1 MQERI
6 ERLREHIEAL
16 NGAGVRRTTFFPLIA
31 ESLKRTLGE
40 PRPIRRA
47 KAFAHLLDS
56 VVQVVHPHELIV
68 GSIVGRWPLAEGL
81 PSSGER
87 EAEALE
93 CLERYREAKRE
104 GECGQD
110 RVLSRRWALM
120 ARDHYDASV
129 PYDELQRLI
138 GEMQARFADAPDLSD
153 REIGREL
160 ERHFVFDYGEQTRR
174 LFAELPWHAA
184 NHLDLNYGKVV
195 RRGLRSLRDETVE
208 RRAAAADDEA
218 RTFYESARIAMD
230 AALRFTERY
239 AATTEAEAGKPAV
252 SAERAAELRA
262 MAAIVRKVARGA
274 PETFREAVQA
284 VWMTHA
290 IANICGGAALSFAR
304 FDQYMHPLYRRDV
317 DEGVLAR
324 DEAKALVSCVW
335 LKVNEPKMR
344 TVQSLCLAGTTP
356 GGDCGAND
364 LTRLC
369 LEVCREV
376 GQPYPNVSVRV
387 SRATPAWVWDEIVET
402 MKAGIGHPMVL
413 NDEVWVPNFVR
424 LGYPAE
430 AARDYYNMGC
440 VEMMLMGRMGLWA
453 GCGHVPMADLPERVF
468 RHGAADPRDETG
480 AEAGPLES
488 LASFDEFLGAFI
500 AQVGHCV
507 RRGRE
512 NAERGDEHRRGAW
525 YDPFASALIDDCLER
540 GRDLYQGGAR
550 HAPPRPIGSQGLGTA
565 ADALAAVKRL
575 VYDER
580 RLTLGE
586 LWGILQADWEGH
598 EALRVECDRRMPCFG
613 NGDPEADAI
622 ARRIFAAYANAVHA
636 LNDGSMDGPFT
647 TTMFSY
653 TGHIHGGESIMATAN
668 GRRAGEPI
676 SNGIGPS
683 QGHDVEGPTQLI
695 HSVTALDHAHMTGAC
710 AFNLKLN
717 ATLVRGEEGSDALK
731 GLLKTYVGKG
741 GCQIQVNFVDPETL
755 RDAQAH
761 PERHRG
767 LIVRVAGYCEYFN
780 SLDCRLQDEVIRRTA
795 HGV

>member
-1 MQERI
+1 MLERI

-138 GEMQARFADAPDLSD
+138 GEMQARFANASDLSD

-262 MAAIVRKVARGA
+262 MAAIVADSRGLGARYPIRTLSGWPSRAARAASGLATLYWSARG
-274 PETFREAVQA
+274 PDSSR
-284 VWMTHA
+284 
-290 IANICGGAALSFAR
+290 L
-304 FDQYMHPLYRRDV
+304 
-317 DEGVLAR
+317 
-324 DEAKALVSCVW
+324 KAS
-335 LKVNEPKMR
+335 
-344 TVQSLCLAGTTP
+344 SLTGL
-356 GGDCGAND
+356 
-364 LTRLC
+364 
-369 LEVCREV
+369 
-376 GQPYPNVSVRV
+376 
-387 SRATPAWVWDEIVET
+387 SRALA
-402 MKAGIGHPMVL
+402 IGC
-413 NDEVWVPNFVR
+413 R
-424 LGYPAE
+424 
-430 AARDYYNMGC
+430 
-440 VEMMLMGRMGLWA
+440 
-453 GCGHVPMADLPERVF
+453 
-468 RHGAADPRDETG
+468 
-480 AEAGPLES
+480 
-488 LASFDEFLGAFI
+488 
-500 AQVGHCV
+500 
-507 RRGRE
+507 
-512 NAERGDEHRRGAW
+512 
-525 YDPFASALIDDCLER
+525 
-540 GRDLYQGGAR
+540 
-550 HAPPRPIGSQGLGTA
+550 
-565 ADALAAVKRL
+565 ALAA
-575 VYDER
+575 
-580 RLTLGE
+580 
-586 LWGILQADWEGH
+586 
-598 EALRVECDRRMPCFG
+598 
-613 NGDPEADAI
+613 I
-622 ARRIFAAYANAVHA
+622 ASRGVHC
-636 LNDGSMDGPFT
+636 
-647 TTMFSY
+647 
-653 TGHIHGGESIMATAN
+653 ATA
-668 GRRAGEPI
+668 RRAGGAD
-676 SNGIGPS
+676 S
-683 QGHDVEGPTQLI
+683 GPTG
-695 HSVTALDHAHMTGAC
+695 GA
-710 AFNLKLN
+710 
-717 ATLVRGEEGSDALK
+717 GG
-731 GLLKTYVGKG
+731 VG
-741 GCQIQVNFVDPETL
+741 
-755 RDAQAH
+755 AA
-761 PERHRG
+761 ER
-767 LIVRVAGYCEYFN
+767 YWPC
-780 SLDCRLQDEVIRRTA
+780 
-795 HGV
+795 